1 MLNTIFGSLSS
12 GIIPTTTAYDSIAT
26 VTVGS
31 GGAASVTFSSIP
43 ATYTHLQIRC
53 LSSTG
58 AEINCY
64 MQFNSD
70 TTNGNYRYH
79 QLEGNG
85 STAYA
90 NSTGNLPLINYDN
103 TTNADTFS
111 VQIIDILDYTNSN
124 KYKTSR
130 TLTGFDRNGSGVV
143 GLYSLLWMNTNAVT
157 SIVLKPNAGNWKQD
171 SSFALYGIKGA

>member
-1 MLNTIFGSLSS
+1 MSLILGILDS
-12 GIIPTTTAYDSIAT
+12 GGAAAGGGTAYDSIAT

-31 GGAASVTFSSIP
+31 PVASITFSSIP

-58 AEINCY
+58 AEINGY

-70 TTNGNYRYH
+70 TTAANYRFH
-79 QLEGNG
+79 ALEGNG
-85 STAYA
+85 ATAYGA
-90 NSTGNLPLINYDN
+90 TGNDFTISYDN

-111 VQIIDILDYTNSN
+111 VQVIDILDYANTN

-157 SIVLKPNAGNWKQD
+157 SIVLKPNSGNWKQD
-171 SSFALYGIKGA
+171 SSFALYGIKGS